1 MHAVPRGVYEWSH
14 FSEEKQLDFNGH
26 LVTSGRELVII
37 DPPPMSDEDAAFVE
51 RLGQVI
57 AIVLTGRD
65 HVRESA
71 RYRTLFRTKIL
82 APAQDAPLMEITVDG
97 LFKHGDRLLGVLR
110 VIQLADNKTPGES
123 ALLLERDAGILILG
137 DALIG
142 KPPGA
147 LSLLPPDKFA
157 DVGKATAGVGVL
169 LGHAFDTVL
178 VGDGRSILAGGKDA
192 LRRAVAGP

>member
-1 MHAVPRGVYEWSH
+1 
-14 FSEEKQLDFNGH
+14 
-26 LVTSGRELVII
+26 
-37 DPPPMSDEDAAFVE
+37 
-51 RLGQVI
+51 
-57 AIVLTGRD
+57 
-65 HVRESA
+65 
-71 RYRTLFRTKIL
+71 
-82 APAQDAPLMEITVDG
+82 
-97 LFKHGDRLLGVLR
+97 

-157 DVGKATAGVGVL
+157 DVGVL
-169 LGHAFDTVL
+169 LGQAFDTVL